1 MVFSTSSTSPKPFV
15 LTPNDYQPPLNVLG
29 IRVTVLATNVAT
41 QSYEVTLQQGDEG
54 MGPPPHSHR
63 WDESFYVLK
72 GSVEFTCAAETAICG
87 PGTLVHVPAHTVHV
101 FRFGE
106 HGGEMLEMSGQ
117 GGLATQMFTAVNDE
131 IPAGPPDIRKV
142 VQVLKQNGVT
152 VSV

>member
-1 MVFSTSSTSPKPFV
+1 MVLSTSSTSPKPFV

-87 PGTLVHVPAHTVHV
+87 PGTLVHVPAHTVHA

-131 IPAGPPDIRKV
+131 IPAGPPDISKV

>member
-1 MVFSTSSTSPKPFV
+1 MVLSTSSASPRPFV

-87 PGTLVHVPAHTVHV
+87 PGTLVHVPAHTVHA

-131 IPAGPPDIRKV
+131 IPAGPPDISKV
-142 VQVLKQNGVT
+142 VRVLKQNGVT